1 MRYPTLALILL
12 SSACAAPETQRDL
25 ANTAEV
31 VERPPEPPEPLVP
44 PEPEPPPP
52 VATPAA
58 DAPPVLDTLAPWFT
72 RPPLSEALEAWEGND
87 RERALTIFDAF
98 ALSHPEDPRALPA
111 RLYAAW
117 LAADDVTPPTALA
130 VAERFRE
137 IALDWPLMADIANLR
152 AAEMMV
158 ASTDVAAR
166 THALETLDRLP
177 ADSVYLGRALALRTQ
192 VLAQDPDGKDAA
204 RAALEAAV
212 KTNPDQLLPESWDEL
227 ATLRSDPAKVV
238 EARLELAV
246 RFPGDDLG
254 KAALK
259 SLEVSKLDGATRLR
273 LGNALFEA
281 YRYDAMRGVIGTLR
295 APKSAQCEAWI
306 LLGRAAERKK
316 KDDEGALDKAFDF
329 YEKALACEGEP
340 RADATF
346 LGGRARLTKDAKVAR
361 KLLEQHVAE
370 FPDRSTADD
379 ALLLL
384 AESEKT
390 PKKQTK
396 TLLSTLRRYPTGDM
410 ADAVAWDLVGPHI
423 EARRWKQA
431 LDTLDQVLE
440 IAPNDVPGRHPG
452 RYRYWRARSLWE
464 LDQKPEAL
472 AEWRKVFVDNPLSWY
487 AVLSYSRLTADG
499 TTPTDLVPKPPDQPE
514 VGPPDLR
521 IAAPVWADVHFR
533 RAVEWARLS
542 GSNYDRASPFLA
554 NVDLELDAVA
564 KKVRPDGP
572 NGDEWAW
579 QRVAVQQLG
588 GGYPRSMRTARTLE
602 ANNRL
607 TFPVGVAALP
617 WKLAYPRPFID
628 LVTRWASERT
638 LDPNWIWSVMRVE
651 SNFDPQA
658 VSWANA
664 IGLMQII
671 LPTAQNLA
679 RGTEHA
685 PTRENLMRPAVAIEL
700 GTKFLARLLGRHK
713 VVPLASAGYN
723 AGGGAVA
730 KWRKQFGNVD
740 IDEFVERIPYRE
752 AHLYAKSVTQTL
764 ARYRWLYEGELFTLD
779 LQPVGAPDA
788 AAAPE

>member
-1 MRYPTLALILL
+1 MRNPTLALILL

-31 VERPPEPPEPLVP
+31 VHQQPDDAPLTP
-44 PEPEPPPP
+44 LEPEPPPP
-52 VATPAA
+52 VATPGP
-58 DAPPVLDTLAPWFT
+58 DAPPVLETLAPWFT
-72 RPPLSEALEAWEGND
+72 RPPLAEALEAWEGND
-87 RERALTIFDAF
+87 REHALSIFDAF
-98 ALSHPEDPRALPA
+98 ALAHPEDTRALPA

-117 LAADDVTPPTALA
+117 LAADDVTPATALA

-137 IALDWPLMADIANLR
+137 VALDWPLMADIANLR
-152 AAEMMV
+152 AAEMVV
-158 ASTDVAAR
+158 ASGDVAAR
-166 THALETLDRLP
+166 PQALEALDRLP
-177 ADSVYLGRALALRTQ
+177 PDSVYLGRALALRTQ
-192 VLAQDPDGKDAA
+192 ILAQAPNGKDAA
-204 RAALEAAV
+204 RAALEEAA
-212 KTNPDQLLPESWDEL
+212 KHDPDRLLPASWDEL
-227 ATLRSDPAKVV
+227 ATLRDDPAKAL
-238 EARLELAV
+238 EARIELAV
-246 RFPGDDLG
+246 RFPSDDLG

-259 SLEVSKLDGATRLR
+259 ALEVSKLEGATRLR
-273 LGNALFEA
+273 LGKALFEA

-316 KDDEGALDKAFDF
+316 KDDDKALEKAFDF
-329 YEKALACEGEP
+329 YEKALACEGDP

-346 LGGRARLTKDAKVAR
+346 LGGRARMTKDPKVAR
-361 KLLEQHVAE
+361 KLLEAHVAE

-384 AESEKT
+384 AETEKT

-410 ADAVAWDLVGPHI
+410 ADAVAWDLVGPHV

-431 LDTLDQVLE
+431 LETIEQVLE

-452 RYRYWRARSLWE
+452 RYRYWRARCLWE
-464 LDQKPEAL
+464 LDKKPEAI

-499 TTPTDLVPKPPDQPE
+499 TVPSDLVPKLPEQPDA
-514 VGPPDLR
+514 GPPDLR
-521 IAAPVWADVHFR
+521 IAKSVWADVHFR

-554 NVDLELDAVA
+554 NVDLELDAVGKSA
-564 KKVRPDGP
+564 RPDG
-572 NGDEWAW
+572 DDWAW

-588 GGYPRSMRTARTLE
+588 GGFPRSMRTARTIE

-607 TFPVGVAALP
+607 TFPIGVAALT
-617 WKLAYPRPFID
+617 WKLAYPRPFLD
-628 LVTRWASERT
+628 QVTRWATERT
-638 LDPNWIWSVMRVE
+638 LDPYWIWSVMRVE
-651 SNFDPQA
+651 SNFDPEA

-679 RGTEHA
+679 RGTEHS
-685 PTRENLMRPAVAIEL
+685 PTRENLMRPEVAIEL
-700 GTKFLARLLGRHK
+700 GTKYLQRLLGRHK

-740 IDEFVERIPYRE
+740 VDEFVERIPYRE

-764 ARYRWLYEGELFTLD
+764 ARYRWLYQGELFTLD
-779 LQPVGAPDA
+779 LSPVGSPDA
-788 AAAPE
+788 AAAPTE